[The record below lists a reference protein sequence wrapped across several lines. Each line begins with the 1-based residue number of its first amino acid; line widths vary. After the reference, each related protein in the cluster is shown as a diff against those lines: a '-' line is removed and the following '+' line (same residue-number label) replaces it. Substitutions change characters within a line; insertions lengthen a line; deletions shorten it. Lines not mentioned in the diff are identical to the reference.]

1 MLSFLGFLVTL
12 VTLCLIAMQV
22 VYVLGYQAWIESEDT
37 LPDESVGSH
46 KSSDET
52 IESAVYEPPAAIVL
66 CLKGEDENL
75 SECLVG
81 LISQDYADYRL
92 VIVVDSERDPVMQS
106 LAQFF
111 DGVKFKP
118 DIQTLRAPKST
129 CSLKCSAITQAIVSV
144 PSRYEVIAMI
154 DGDTIPDQS
163 WLSEL
168 VAPLADKTIGAT
180 TGNRW
185 YSPTSNAIGTWVR
198 KIWNAAAVVQMQ
210 RYHIPWGGS
219 LAIRAET
226 IERCGLVEHWR
237 RSFCE
242 DTAMVSPLKKHK
254 LKIHRVPHLVLEN
267 TESVSLSGAFD
278 WISRQLLT
286 VRLHHPKWSWVMAH
300 AFASGVAGIGAP
312 LLIILML
319 WTGQTR
325 GMWTLLQAF
334 LAWQVANSV
343 LLYLIERSNRQAIEQ
358 RDSFNR
364 LPVPQSPSFLMQ
376 FGSTLLTQWIYPFA
390 AWQASAMEKVN
401 WRGVSYK
408 VRGNGTVQLIEKSDA
423 ASSARAPDE
432 SEIDL
437 LAPKNK
443 SNGEIKGATEKES
456 EDSKDSAVDE
466 DKPDDVYLPSRFSKR
481 SRN

>member
-22 VYVLGYQAWIESEDT
+22 VYVLGYQAWIESEDK
-37 LPDESVGSH
+37 LPSEGALLQTAGDEVV
-46 KSSDET
+46 ET
-52 IESAVYEPPAAIVL
+52 AVYQPPAAIVL
-66 CLKGEDENL
+66 CLKGDDENL

-92 VIVVDSERDPVMQS
+92 VIVVDSERDPVVGS
-106 LAQFF
+106 VAQFF
-111 DGVKFKP
+111 AGVKFKP
-118 DIQTLRAPKST
+118 DIQALRTPKST
-129 CSLKCSAITQAIVSV
+129 CSLKCSAITQAILSV
-144 PSRYEVIAMI
+144 PSRYEVIALI

-185 YSPTSNAIGTWVR
+185 YSPTSNAFGTWVR
-198 KIWNAAAVVQMQ
+198 KIWNAAAIVQMQ

-226 IERCGLVEHWR
+226 IERCGLVDHWR

-254 LKIHRVPHLVLEN
+254 LKIHRVPNLVLEN
-267 TESVSLSGAFD
+267 TESVSLAGAFE

-286 VRLHHPKWSWVMAH
+286 VRLHHPKWSLVLAH
-300 AFASGVAGIGAP
+300 AFASGVVGIGAP
-312 LLIILML
+312 ILIVLML

-325 GMWTLLQAF
+325 GLWTLLQSF
-334 LAWQVANSV
+334 VAWQLVNSV

-390 AWQASAMEKVN
+390 AWQASAMEKVD
-401 WRGVSYK
+401 WRGVTYK
-408 VRGNGTVQLIEKSDA
+408 IRGNGTVELVDKSDV
-423 ASSARAPDE
+423 ASSARTSTA
-432 SEIDL
+432 SGIDL
-437 LAPKNK
+437 LSYETAAN
-443 SNGEIKGATEKES
+443 SDVTE
-456 EDSKDSAVDE
+456 KDSALDE
-466 DKPDDVYLPSRFSKR
+466 DKSGNVYLPSRFSKR